1 MITPSQNSFSIP
13 DEWPQAIRLFW
24 DLQEAETVSL
34 SQWET
39 ILEWLFTTNFDDR
52 SFVAGQQAARLI
64 QQKAP
69 QAIKDRIAD
78 RAIQAADRQ
87 AEFCKIA
94 LE

>member
-1 MITPSQNSFSIP
+1 
-13 DEWPQAIRLFW
+13 LFW
-24 DLQEAETVSL
+24 DLEEAESVSGA
-34 SQWET
+34 QWEA
-39 ILEWLFTTNFDDR
+39 ILDWLFTTKFDDR

-64 QQKAP
+64 QKKAP

-78 RAIQAADRQ
+78 HALRASDRQ